1 MGSLLL
7 VYLVTLARA
16 VAARELTPDTVQI
29 APRSSSVTNGDTD
42 REHLDLCDC
51 RPAGGDPEGLSCD
64 AEGYVVVGFERHGVY
79 WVDAFAAP
87 LLSLSSPAS
96 HVLLGI
102 INRLLG
108 QWVVGGNP
116 VPLSRAICCKPCRKG
131 DKTQDDVVVS
141 LGCHASSDPISSF
154 RCEQSEADEEA
165 ASFAVGFTS
174 ASRVFAPGKPAY
186 YPSDAIECC
195 SPSLVRSS
203 GELTGLEPCDCI
215 QSSSEVSCGGED
227 DGRALVG
234 FDEERIAPSGHYVPV
249 GAARC
254 CRMCVGGGKQ
264 MDCAALDHCSGRGAC
279 ILGSCA
285 CMDGWS
291 GASCKIREAGGGDV
305 PAWAIAVIVV
315 GSCLLGVL
323 TIGSLAYMCELFI
336 EAREARLREGGGGDE
351 DEDAPTRPLLIHLDR
366 DDDGSVGSQD
376 TTDEEDEE
384 AEITGRIAA
393 AERDLNAGGTDET
406 DEGGESH
413 AGGGES
419 DCEED
424 AARVD
429 GHSVGRAEEACGGE
443 ASGAT
448 EEHPNVCP
456 SEGESD
462 EEDIERIKERLKRGH
477 GPLAGVLCGVCLD
490 RPVQVCV
497 IPCGHVCMCRRCSR
511 RVRRCPVC
519 RSVVGRR
526 QKLFV

>member
-1 MGSLLL
+1 
-7 VYLVTLARA
+7 
-16 VAARELTPDTVQI
+16 
-29 APRSSSVTNGDTD
+29 
-42 REHLDLCDC
+42 
-51 RPAGGDPEGLSCD
+51 
-64 AEGYVVVGFERHGVY
+64 
-79 WVDAFAAP
+79 
-87 LLSLSSPAS
+87 
-96 HVLLGI
+96 
-102 INRLLG
+102 
-108 QWVVGGNP
+108 
-116 VPLSRAICCKPCRKG
+116 
-131 DKTQDDVVVS
+131 
-141 LGCHASSDPISSF
+141 
-154 RCEQSEADEEA
+154 
-165 ASFAVGFTS
+165 
-174 ASRVFAPGKPAY
+174 
-186 YPSDAIECC
+186 
-195 SPSLVRSS
+195 
-203 GELTGLEPCDCI
+203 
-215 QSSSEVSCGGED
+215 
-227 DGRALVG
+227 
-234 FDEERIAPSGHYVPV
+234 
-249 GAARC
+249 
-254 CRMCVGGGKQ
+254 

-336 EAREARLREGGGGDE
+336 EAREARLREGDGGDE

-448 EEHPNVCP
+448 EEHPTVCP